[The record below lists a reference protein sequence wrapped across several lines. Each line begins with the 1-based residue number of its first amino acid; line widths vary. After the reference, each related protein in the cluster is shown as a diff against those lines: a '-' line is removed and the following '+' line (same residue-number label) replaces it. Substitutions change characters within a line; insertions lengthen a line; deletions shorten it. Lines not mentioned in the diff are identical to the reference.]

1 MLGIDSLLSGCQ
13 CIRHLLTLE
22 ISFPK
27 LVHKFNSSRIA
38 RVWINPAGGCSNGL
52 SADLGIDGSMDQVKI
67 VLCQCDNW
75 IPKLAPAAAAPEP
88 AHSEDLRAPKQA
100 V

>member
-22 ISFPK
+22 
-27 LVHKFNSSRIA
+27 NSSRIA
-38 RVWINPAGGCSNGL
+38 RLWINPAGGCSNGL
-52 SADLGIDGSMDQVKI
+52 SVDLGIDGSMDQVNI
-67 VLCQCDNW
+67 VLGQCDNW

-88 AHSEDLRAPKQA
+88 AHSEDLRAPNQA